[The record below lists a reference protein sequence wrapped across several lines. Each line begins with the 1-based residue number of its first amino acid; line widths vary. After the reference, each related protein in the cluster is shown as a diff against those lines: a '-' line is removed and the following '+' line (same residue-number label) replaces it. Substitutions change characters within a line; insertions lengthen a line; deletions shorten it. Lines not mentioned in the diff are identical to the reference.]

1 MRKHCKNF
9 EQWIDSQYQEFDKV
23 YKKSTALQL
32 RVGSQRNTHYATIFN
47 TKTKRSVCETVNMK
61 NGNTLEQITKMNIAL
76 AWASYKGEQIPA
88 FYEPLISFYE
98 RDEMLFRYNCRE
110 WQIIQRHP
118 YDSEK
123 LICACENG
131 EIKDFKL
138 QTFVRRV

>member
-1 MRKHCKNF
+1 
-9 EQWIDSQYQEFDKV
+9 
-23 YKKSTALQL
+23 
-32 RVGSQRNTHYATIFN
+32 
-47 TKTKRSVCETVNMK
+47 MK
-61 NGNTLEQITKMNIAL
+61 NGKTLEQITKMNIAL

-98 RDEMLFRYNCRE
+98 RDEVLFRYNCRE

-131 EIKDFKL
+131 EIANFKL
-138 QTFVRRV
+138 QALVRRV

>member
-1 MRKHCKNF
+1 MRKNVNEFWVWCASQKDEFLATWRKSKNLIYNYN
-9 EQWIDSQYQEFDKV
+9 EKTGVAVISNLRTGK
-23 YKKSTALQL
+23 TASASANIQ
-32 RVGSQRNTHYATIFN
+32 
-47 TKTKRSVCETVNMK
+47 KTR
-61 NGNTLEQITKMNIAL
+61 GIMNVLGL

-98 RDEMLFRYNCRE
+98 KDEVLFRYNCKE

-131 EIKDFKL
+131 EIANFKL
-138 QTFVRRV
+138 QALVRRV